1 MKDHALGLFG
11 TQLLYRCTFNV
22 DAGTTE
28 ERLNQ
33 LIEDALKK
41 EAEMWEWPP
50 YEWIKHKIVSE
61 YARPDYNYYL
71 VEVGEIEQ

>member
-1 MKDHALGLFG
+1 MTLGTFG
-11 TQLLYRCTFNV
+11 TRLLYRCTFNV

-28 ERLNQ
+28 EELDR
-33 LIEDALKK
+33 LIEDALKN
-41 EAEMWEWPP
+41 EAEMWDWPS